1 MYISYHRKKSKKKKA
16 KKSRKESSSSSSDQS
31 AEEDDELGE
40 LWVEKTRLDDHVVGP
55 EAPLT
60 HMAQDD
66 KPLEW
71 VSTFVCFYSLGYC
84 CSVHTVVEYH
94 GCLELNCFSFLS
106 LIL

>member
-1 MYISYHRKKSKKKKA
+1 MASNLYVHILNIRKKSKKKKA

-31 AEEDDELGE
+31 AEEDDDLGE

-60 HMAQDD
+60 HLNQDN

-71 VSTFVCFYSLGYC
+71 V
-84 CSVHTVVEYH
+84 VHLHFIAANAFKT
-94 GCLELNCFSFLS
+94 LLLNIIMS
-106 LIL
+106 I